1 MHTHQE
7 KNIPHIVIMA
17 CIYIMPFIPK
27 YFSNCSIANLIRS
40 PICRV
45 YLHYSALLAS
55 ITFWT
60 WSFKMCHRVFMLRF
74 FVSGDHF
81 FYAQWSCECTPL
93 FNFYCD
99 LQNPQQ
105 KLKTT
110 QYGTR
115 HQKNIWFYSQLK
127 LLAKSPMI
135 SLAPITAW
143 TLEVLRDWPIFITNF
158 H

>member
-81 FYAQWSCECTPL
+81 SSFMHSEVVNAHLCSIFTVICKIHNKNWRPH
-93 FNFYCD
+93 NMARD
-99 LQNPQQ
+99 I
-105 KLKTT
+105 KKTFGFT
-110 QYGTR
+110 LNWNYLPN
-115 HQKNIWFYSQLK
+115 HPWFHWHPSQ
-127 LLAKSPMI
+127 PG
-135 SLAPITAW
+135 P
-143 TLEVLRDWPIFITNF
+143 
-158 H
+158 